1 VPPRLRTALGYGWLA
16 LAVTAGLA
24 AMLRADFLG
33 AALAGLS
40 GVKVSPRFSGGEA
53 AAVLDHGTYRTIVGR
68 PVSPVQ
74 FGERGEGFVQVNWEP
89 AGALPALLREEI
101 DLFSDGGKGFYVTL
115 DTVAGKGTYE
125 NPPPCVEGKPKLK
138 RTKSG
143 WAMRIKTMTTREK
156 TKRKGPRETH
166 S

>member
-1 VPPRLRTALGYGWLA
+1 MTPRLRTALGYGWLA

>member
-1 VPPRLRTALGYGWLA
+1 MNPRLRTALGYGWLT

-53 AAVLDHGTYRTIVGR
+53 AAVIDHGTYRTIVRR

-89 AGALPALLREEI
+89 AGAVPARLREEI
-101 DLFSDGGKGFYVTL
+101 DLFGNGGKGFYVTL
-115 DTVAGKGTYE
+115 DTAAGTGAYE
-125 NPPPCVEGKPKLK
+125 NPPPGVEGKPGVK
-138 RTKSG
+138 RTQSG
-143 WAMRIKTMTTREK
+143 WAMRIKTMDRRERA
-156 TKRKGPRETH
+156 KRKGPRETR
-166 S
+166 